1 MSAVLGAFGLL
12 LLATSSIWLGS
23 VLGSKKPEPK
33 DDEIN
38 EEETIEL
45 TWSQVLMMPISSSIF
60 LLLLFYF
67 FAYLQLILVFFVI
80 LGSALSCAEVIKSS
94 IASFVPC
101 LNGKISS
108 VFSAVFTVFV
118 VAQWAMN
125 GSFIAHDILGCSI
138 CISSIA
144 LIRFPSLKL
153 AAVCLGLLLLYD
165 IFWVFFS
172 EYFFQKN
179 VMVEVATKSASN
191 PLQAVGEMYHISMLM
206 ALQPKL
212 DLPIKLLIQ
221 ASTLPGS
228 RVMMLGLGDIALPGF
243 LVSFALRCDMYQT
256 HRLSLPQYS
265 PESLLLQDSRN
276 SKSNTSKGPGS
287 ANLFEFSMIG
297 YILGLLLAFYIGSIS
312 GHAQPAL
319 IYLVPGVVIPIA
331 ARAWQKNIFLEVW
344 NGPSKS
350 SD

>member
-1 MSAVLGAFGLL
+1 MSAIVGASGLL
-12 LLATSSIWLGS
+12 LLATGSIWLGS
-23 VLGSKKPEPK
+23 TLGSKKPEPK
-33 DDEIN
+33 DDNIT

-45 TWSQVLMMPISSSIF
+45 TWCQVLMMPLSSSIF

-67 FAYLQLILVFFVI
+67 FAYLQLIVVFFVI
-80 LGSALSCAEVIKSS
+80 VGSGLSCADVIKSS
-94 IASFVPC
+94 IASFVPS
-101 LNGKISS
+101 LNGKIST
-108 VFSAVFTVFV
+108 VFSTLFTVFV
-118 VAQWAMN
+118 VVQWAMN

-179 VMVEVATKSASN
+179 VMVEVATKSALN

-212 DLPIKLLIQ
+212 DLPIKLLVK
-221 ASTLPGS
+221 ASFLPGY

-243 LVSFALRCDMYQT
+243 LISYALRCDMYQT

-265 PESLLLQDSRN
+265 PESLLLKDSR
-276 SKSNTSKGPGS
+276 SGKSFPPSDRGS
-287 ANLFEFSMIG
+287 ANLFRYSMVG
-297 YILGLLLAFYIGSIS
+297 YILGLTLAFYIGSIS

-331 ARAWQKNIFLEVW
+331 VRAWQKSIFLEVW
-344 NGPSKS
+344 NGPSKQ

>member
-1 MSAVLGAFGLL
+1 MSGVLAAFGLL
-12 LLATSSIWLGS
+12 VLALSSIWLGA
-23 VLGSKKPEPK
+23 VLGSKKPESN
-33 DDEIN
+33 DDEN
-38 EEETIEL
+38 TEEETIEL
-45 TWSQVLMMPISSSIF
+45 TWSQVLMMPVSSSIF

-67 FAYLQLILVFFVI
+67 FAYLQLILVFFII
-80 LGSALSCAEVIKSS
+80 LGSALSCSEVIKSS

-101 LNGKISS
+101 LSGKISN
-108 VFSAVFTVFV
+108 VFSILFTIFV
-118 VAQWAMN
+118 VMQWAMY

-172 EYFFQKN
+172 EYFFKQN
-179 VMVEVATKSASN
+179 VMVEVATKSAVN
-191 PLQAVGEMYHISMLM
+191 PLHAVGQMYHISMLM
-206 ALQPKL
+206 GLQPKL
-212 DLPIKLLIQ
+212 DLPIKLLMP

-265 PESLLLQDSRN
+265 PESLLLQDSKSSKNN
-276 SKSNTSKGPGS
+276 STAGRGS
-287 ANLFEFSMIG
+287 ASLFQFSLVG

-331 ARAWQKNIFLEVW
+331 LRAWQKNIFLEVW

>member
-1 MSAVLGAFGLL
+1 MSAVIGASGLL
-12 LLATSSIWLGS
+12 LLATSSIWLGA

-33 DDEIN
+33 DDEIT

-45 TWSQVLMMPISSSIF
+45 TWSQVLMMPLSSSIF

-94 IASFVPC
+94 IASFVPS
-101 LNGKISS
+101 LSGKFST
-108 VFSAVFTVFV
+108 VFSVLFTIIV

-179 VMVEVATKSASN
+179 VMVDVATKSAYN
-191 PLQAVGEMYHISMLM
+191 PLHAVGEMYHISMLM

-221 ASTLPGS
+221 ASSSAGG

-265 PESLLLQDSRN
+265 PESLLLQDSK
-276 SKSNTSKGPGS
+276 SMKSNSSTGRGS
-287 ANLFEFSMIG
+287 ANLFEFSMVG

-331 ARAWQKNIFLEVW
+331 VRAWQKNIFMEVW